1 MILVIGTGSIGERH
15 LRCFAET
22 GRTGVIGC
30 EPNPA
35 IAEGVRERCGVQ
47 VASSLDEALARGGW
61 TGAVVCTP
69 AHTHIPIARRCVEA
83 GLPVLI
89 EKPVSTSLDGVHEL
103 LQETGRAGVAV
114 RVAYIHRCLPVA
126 MEAKR
131 ILASGFPGKILHAT
145 VVTGHDFA
153 TLRPGFEKT
162 YFRSRA
168 TGGGCLQDALTHQ
181 IHLLEWLA
189 GPVRKVFCDA
199 ENRFLSTREVE
210 DTVNITARLEGGIP
224 ASLTCNQFQPPTECA
239 ISLHGGEGSLRLD
252 YHESRVGI
260 IRRDGSGWAWTAIP
274 AEHRDAG
281 FMRQA
286 HAFLDAIE
294 GKPDHLATLEEG
306 VQSLQVNLCA
316 WESHLSR
323 REVEVPCATKDF
335 HETTTRPRQGE
346 TG

>member
-1 MILVIGTGSIGERH
+1 M
-15 LRCFAET
+15 
-22 GRTGVIGC
+22 GC

-35 IAEGVRERCGVQ
+35 VAEGVRQRCGVE

-61 TGAVVCTP
+61 AGAVICTP

-89 EKPVSTSLDGVHEL
+89 EKPVSTSLDGVYEL

-114 RVAYIHRCLPVA
+114 RVAYIHRCLPLA

-131 ILASGFPGKILHAT
+131 ILDSGFPGEILHAT

-162 YFRSRA
+162 YFRSRD

-199 ENRFLSTREVE
+199 GNRFLSTREVE
-210 DTVNITARLEGGIP
+210 DTVNLAARLEGGIP
-224 ASLTCNQFQPPTECA
+224 ASLTCNQFQPPNECT
-239 ISLHGGEGSLRLD
+239 ISLHGVEGSLRLD
-252 YHESRVGI
+252 YQESRVGTI
-260 IRRDGSGWAWTAIP
+260 LRDGDGWSWTSIP
-274 AEHRDAG
+274 VEHRDAG
-281 FMRQA
+281 FTRQA

-294 GKPDHLATLEEG
+294 GKPDHLATLAEG
-306 VQSLQVNLCA
+306 IQSLQVNLCA

-323 REVEVPCATKDF
+323 RELQVPCPIPNNAKAS
-335 HETTTRPRQGE
+335 TTHQKGE
-346 TG
+346 AG

>member
-22 GRTGVIGC
+22 GRTGVMGC
-30 EPNPA
+30 EPNPVV
-35 IAEGVRERCGVQ
+35 AEGVRERLGVE
-47 VASSLDEALARGGW
+47 VASSLGDVLARGGL

-69 AHTHIPIARRCVEA
+69 AHTHIPVARRCVEA

-89 EKPVSTSLDGVHEL
+89 EKPVSTSLDGVREL
-103 LQETGRAGVAV
+103 LQETTRAGVVV
-114 RVAYIHRCLPVA
+114 RVAYIHRSLPVP

-131 ILASGFPGKILHAT
+131 ILDSGFPGKILQAT

-153 TLRPGFEKT
+153 SLRPGFETT

-181 IHLLEWLA
+181 IHVLEWLA

-199 ENRFLSTREVE
+199 ENGFLSTREVE
-210 DTVNITARLEGGIP
+210 DTVNIAARLEGGIP

-239 ISLHGGEGSLRLD
+239 ISLHGVEGSLRLD
-252 YHESRVGI
+252 YHESRVGT
-260 IRRDGSGWAWTAIP
+260 IRRDGSGWAWTPIP
-274 AEHRDAG
+274 QEHRDAG
-281 FMRQA
+281 FKRQA

-294 GKPDHLATLEEG
+294 GKADHLATLTAG
-306 VQSLQVNLCA
+306 IQSLQVNLCA

-323 REVEVPCATKDF
+323 REVPVPEPFRD
-335 HETTTRPRQGE
+335 
-346 TG
+346 